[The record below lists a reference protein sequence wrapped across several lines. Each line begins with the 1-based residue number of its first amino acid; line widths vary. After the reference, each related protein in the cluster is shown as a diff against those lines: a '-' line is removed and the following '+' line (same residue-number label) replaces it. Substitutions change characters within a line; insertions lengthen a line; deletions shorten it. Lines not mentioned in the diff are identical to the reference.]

1 MPLAVDNA
9 AGRAWA
15 DAAELK
21 RIAAFVK
28 SYAGKGTAR
37 NRDTM
42 ERMREAVEGVGK
54 VREAAGK

>member
-9 AGRAWA
+9 AGRAGA
-15 DAAELK
+15 DAAELA

-28 SYAGKGTAR
+28 SHAGKGTAR

-42 ERMREAVEGVGK
+42 KRMREAVEGVGK
-54 VREAAGK
+54 TRKAAGK